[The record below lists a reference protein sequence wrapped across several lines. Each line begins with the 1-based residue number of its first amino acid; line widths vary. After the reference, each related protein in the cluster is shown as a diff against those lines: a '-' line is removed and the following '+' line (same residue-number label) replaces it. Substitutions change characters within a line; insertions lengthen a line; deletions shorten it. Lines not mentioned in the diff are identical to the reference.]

1 MQMCFTLWSY
11 GDTTQR
17 LQQEVGNLLTIV
29 SSFSDVQTDSF
40 RIDNENAWNESFK
53 ILQEENTPTLEEVVE
68 KVIEMSNSDTV
79 ECAQDSPE
87 DSTEVAEDMD
97 TEETS
102 AEPESVEPQTE
113 GEK

>member
-1 MQMCFTLWSY
+1 M
-11 GDTTQR
+11 
-17 LQQEVGNLLTIV
+17 
-29 SSFSDVQTDSF
+29 
-40 RIDNENAWNESFK
+40 
-53 ILQEENTPTLEEVVE
+53 VE